1 LNGLNQ
7 ADVDMA
13 ILFDCFCAG
22 DGETMDEFEERLFG
36 RKGTDEGSLYAKLGR
51 AENAGRRYN
60 MGSGMGGFTG
70 FSDRSRSGSS
80 MGGFPGFGDR
90 NSSGFPGF
98 AASGDRSSSGLMG
111 GFDSLHDGLSDKLA
125 NVARNIQMEE
135 EEDDDDD
142 DGGDWEDD
150 FEFRSDV
157 PYKRG
162 STYSVRVSSSLV
174 CQYIARIIGVI

>member
-1 LNGLNQ
+1 
-7 ADVDMA
+7 MA

-36 RKGTDEGSLYAKLGR
+36 RKGTDEGSLYAKLDR

-90 NSSGFPGF
+90 
-98 AASGDRSSSGLMG
+98 SSSGLMG
-111 GFDSLHDGLSDKLA
+111 GFDSLHDSLSDKLA
-125 NVARNIQMEE
+125 NVARNFQME
-135 EEDDDDD
+135 EEDDDE
-142 DGGDWEDD
+142 GGDWEDD

-162 STYSVRVSSSLV
+162 STYSVRVSSILV

>member
-1 LNGLNQ
+1 
-7 ADVDMA
+7 M
-13 ILFDCFCAG
+13 
-22 DGETMDEFEERLFG
+22 
-36 RKGTDEGSLYAKLGR
+36 
-51 AENAGRRYN
+51 
-60 MGSGMGGFTG
+60 
-70 FSDRSRSGSS
+70 
-80 MGGFPGFGDR
+80 
-90 NSSGFPGF
+90 
-98 AASGDRSSSGLMG
+98 MG

-174 CQYIARIIGVI
+174 CQYIARIMSSKIFATYMILLSCVSIQELVGKCVG